1 MAEEAQRTNGVFL
14 PYPLL
19 GFILTITMALVAG
32 LVGLYTQISAMNTTL
47 ILRDASAQQ
56 QLTDLKHELQVQ
68 GEYVRDLRERIIR
81 VETANNKRKG

>member
-1 MAEEAQRTNGVFL
+1 MSEEASRTGGIFL

-19 GFILTITMALVAG
+19 GFILTITMAVVAG
-32 LVGLYTQISAMNTTL
+32 LVGLYAQMSAMNTTL

-56 QLTDLKHELQVQ
+56 QMTDLKHEIQVQ

-81 VETANNKRKG
+81 VETSSKKKG